1 MNLIQKVISVLALSA
16 LLIVAPFAGQTE
28 AAGKT
33 TNITKTATSLS
44 GIKYRYGGT
53 TRAGFDCSGYVGYVF
68 KKNGLK
74 VARTSKGM
82 FASGRAV
89 KKASLR
95 NGDLVFFNTTGRGV
109 SHVGIYVGNGK
120 FAHAST
126 SKGVRVDRVN
136 DTYWGKRYMGAKR
149 VAGI

>member
-1 MNLIQKVISVLALSA
+1 M
-16 LLIVAPFAGQTE
+16 
-28 AAGKT
+28 
-33 TNITKTATSLS
+33 
-44 GIKYRYGGT
+44 Y
-53 TRAGFDCSGYVGYVF
+53 
-68 KKNGLK
+68 
-74 VARTSKGM
+74 
-82 FASGRAV
+82 ASGRVV

-136 DTYWGKRYMGAKR
+136 DTYWGKRYIGAKR

>member
-1 MNLIQKVISVLALSA
+1 MNLLQKVLSVLALST
-16 LLIVAPFAGQTE
+16 LLFVSPFTGQAE

-33 TNITKTATSLS
+33 TSITKTATSLT

-68 KKNGLK
+68 KQNDLK
-74 VARTSKGM
+74 VARTSRDM
-82 FASGRAV
+82 YASGRTV

-136 DTYWGKRYMGAKR
+136 DSYWGKRYMGAKR

>member
-1 MNLIQKVISVLALSA
+1 MNLVQKVISVLALSA
-16 LLIVAPFAGQTE
+16 LLIVSPFAGQAD
-28 AAGKT
+28 AASKT
-33 TNITKTATSLS
+33 TNITKTATSLT

-68 KKNGLK
+68 KQNGLK
-74 VARTSKGM
+74 VARTSRAM
-82 FASGRAV
+82 YASGRAI
-89 KKASLR
+89 KKSSLR

-126 SKGVRVDRVN
+126 SKGVRVDKVN
-136 DTYWGKRYMGAKR
+136 DSYWGKRYIGAKR